1 MPETATRK
9 TAAPR
14 FSFFLFLLVLPMMA
28 SAACDPSG
36 SYLRGA
42 SGPYGSSFDVS
53 HSGDDYTLQLD
64 TYGQKLADGTLTSGA
79 IRGNLELSQTGC
91 AAAYLA
97 PEEEC
102 AIFIVFNRGGAE
114 LHQFG
119 NCSFGAGASAGGH
132 YRRLSKGGL
141 P

>member
-1 MPETATRK
+1 
-9 TAAPR
+9 
-14 FSFFLFLLVLPMMA
+14 MA

-42 SGPYGSSFDVS
+42 SGPFGSSFDVS
-53 HSGDDYTLQLD
+53 HTGDEYALQLD
-64 TYGQKLADGTLTSGA
+64 TYGQKLADGTITSGA

-132 YRRLSKGGL
+132 YRRLGKGGL
-141 P
+141 R